1 MARGFAIVASL
12 LLRRSASFD
21 DDEAYIASAF
31 QGDANFLW
39 GSATAA
45 AQIEGAW
52 NISGKQA
59 STWDD
64 FCHSIPHRDTTDPD
78 TFSKTCGR
86 IPEGQSGSRWVTLD
100 VTDDFFH
107 TYNADIDLLSVEY
120 GMNAMRMSMSWP
132 RLMPLNKS
140 SGKHEVNPEGVQ
152 FYKDV
157 FAMMKKRGVTP
168 FVTLHHWDVPND
180 LSWLEDDIVNH
191 FLDFA
196 KLCFNEFP
204 EITNWA
210 TVNEPN
216 SICSGGYG
224 AGVFAPG
231 HKSTT
236 DHLVCGHHILQAHA
250 RSVDYFRK
258 SGKKGHIGIVLDYK
272 WAYPNT
278 DSEADNRAAAYDRDN
293 LVGFW
298 AEPIFKTGDYPQSL
312 KDFFGAKMPVL
323 TDEEKYM
330 LKGSADFWGLNTYG
344 GHVAVWN
351 DKKIEDYE
359 PGDNVVGRYSFSPCS
374 AGADQTHVDD
384 HEFECGAA
392 SGWLWAKPDSM
403 RKYLNWVKDYYGVEN
418 IIVTEFGVDVANE
431 SDMSM
436 DEALVDTYRQEYYKR
451 YLKQIAVAKKEDGV
465 AIRGVFAWSL
475 MDNFEWA
482 DGLNFRFGITYVDF
496 NDLSRHPKMSAKWWT
511 KMIARM
517 KSEPP
522 PRLFYY

>member
-1 MARGFAIVASL
+1 
-12 LLRRSASFD
+12 
-21 DDEAYIASAF
+21 
-31 QGDANFLW
+31 
-39 GSATAA
+39 
-45 AQIEGAW
+45 
-52 NISGKQA
+52 
-59 STWDD
+59 
-64 FCHSIPHRDTTDPD
+64 
-78 TFSKTCGR
+78 
-86 IPEGQSGSRWVTLD
+86 
-100 VTDDFFH
+100 
-107 TYNADIDLLSVEY
+107 LLSGEY

-140 SGKHEVNPEGVQ
+140 SGKHEVNPEGVK

-482 DGLNFRFGITYVDF
+482 DGLNFRFGITYVQF

>member
-12 LLRRSASFD
+12 LLRRSAAFD
-21 DDEAYIASAF
+21 DDEAYIVSAF

-64 FCHSIPHRDTTDPD
+64 FCYSIPHRDTTDPD
-78 TFSKTCGR
+78 TFSKTCGS

-107 TYNADIDLLSVEY
+107 TYNGDIDLLSGEY

-140 SGKHEVNPEGVQ
+140 SGKHEVNPEGVK

-236 DHLVCGHHILQAHA
+236 DHLVCGHHRHMRDQSITSGNLA
-250 RSVDYFRK
+250 RRATLELFSIT
-258 SGKKGHIGIVLDYK
+258 SGHIQIQTVKQTIGQPRTTETIYLVSGLSLSSK
-272 WAYPNT
+272 PVIT
-278 DSEADNRAAAYDRDN
+278 HRA
-293 LVGFW
+293 
-298 AEPIFKTGDYPQSL
+298 
-312 KDFFGAKMPVL
+312 
-323 TDEEKYM
+323 
-330 LKGSADFWGLNTYG
+330 
-344 GHVAVWN
+344 
-351 DKKIEDYE
+351 
-359 PGDNVVGRYSFSPCS
+359 
-374 AGADQTHVDD
+374 
-384 HEFECGAA
+384 
-392 SGWLWAKPDSM
+392 
-403 RKYLNWVKDYYGVEN
+403 
-418 IIVTEFGVDVANE
+418 
-431 SDMSM
+431 
-436 DEALVDTYRQEYYKR
+436 
-451 YLKQIAVAKKEDGV
+451 
-465 AIRGVFAWSL
+465 
-475 MDNFEWA
+475 
-482 DGLNFRFGITYVDF
+482 
-496 NDLSRHPKMSAKWWT
+496 
-511 KMIARM
+511 
-517 KSEPP
+517 
-522 PRLFYY
+522 